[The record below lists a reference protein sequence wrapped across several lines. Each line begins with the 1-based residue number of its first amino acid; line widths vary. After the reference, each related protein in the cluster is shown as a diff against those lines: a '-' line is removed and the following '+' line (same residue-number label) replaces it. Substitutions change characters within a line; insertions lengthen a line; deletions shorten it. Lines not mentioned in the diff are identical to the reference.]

1 MSTHLKISGWEQ
13 VAMAIEDVGD
23 RLRRATQA
31 LAAGSVPYAVTGGN
45 AVAEWVGRVDRAAV
59 RFTQDIDIL
68 LRRTD
73 LPLAVSAL
81 EQAGFVF
88 RHAAGIDFFTDGP
101 DGGFRDGVHV
111 LFAGEKVR
119 KEYVAPAADVEE
131 SEKTE
136 RFIVVTLEA
145 LVRMKL
151 TSFRDKDRTHLRD
164 MIEVGL
170 IDATWTGRLITD
182 LAARLQQLLDDPGG

>member
-1 MSTHLKISGWEQ
+1 
-13 VAMAIEDVGD
+13 MAIEDVAD

-68 LRRTD
+68 LRRSD

-81 EQAGFVF
+81 EAAGFIF

-101 DGGFRDGVHV
+101 EGGFRNGVHM

-119 KEYVAPAADVEE
+119 AEYVAPAAEVEE
-131 SEKTE
+131 SESTE
-136 RFIVVTLEA
+136 KFNVVTLEA

-151 TSFRDKDRTHLRD
+151 TSFRDKDRMHLRD
-164 MIEVGL
+164 MIDVRL
-170 IDATWTGRLITD
+170 IDATWTSRLIPD
-182 LAARLQQLLDDPGG
+182 LAARLQMLLDDPDG